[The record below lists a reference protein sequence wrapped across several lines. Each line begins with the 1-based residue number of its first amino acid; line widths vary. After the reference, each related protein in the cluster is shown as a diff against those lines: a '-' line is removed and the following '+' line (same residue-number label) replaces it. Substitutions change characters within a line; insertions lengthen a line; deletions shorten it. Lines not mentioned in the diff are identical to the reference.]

1 MVFDARTSA
10 WRMTKPTRNS
20 HADCNCKRDKRA
32 MLDFLGKAAQGIV
45 AKLCRLAANFRRFVA
60 HGIGAPANLV
70 RHAAQ
75 RGSNSLADV
84 VGGLH
89 GTRRGSDTN
98 TFQTLFHRSQAPFD
112 FTDIG
117 GRAGI
122 SGLTKHHEA
131 PSELRRITIDREC
144 SWHSHAVL
152 A

>member
-1 MVFDARTSA
+1 LPSFAASLPIFAASSPMELAPPRIWS
-10 WRMTKPTRNS
+10 
-20 HADCNCKRDKRA
+20 A
-32 MLDFLGKAAQGIV
+32 MLLNAEAI
-45 AKLCRLAANFRRFVA
+45 
-60 HGIGAPANLV
+60 
-70 RHAAQ
+70 
-75 RGSNSLADV
+75 DV

-117 GRAGI
+117 GHRAGI

-152 A
+152 AQSLSARDKWLG